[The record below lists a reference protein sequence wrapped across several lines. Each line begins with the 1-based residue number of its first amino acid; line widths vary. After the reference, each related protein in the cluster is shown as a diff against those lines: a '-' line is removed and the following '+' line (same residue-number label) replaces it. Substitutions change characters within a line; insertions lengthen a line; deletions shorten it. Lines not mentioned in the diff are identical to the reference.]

1 MHKQVPFSKPVAAW
15 GSGAGLFLYAGRD
28 SKTSKQVRL
37 RCVRETVST
46 NGVSGGCLG
55 RSHFPVADEFVLGQ
69 NVDVV
74 EDFRWD
80 FQLAETR
87 TVCAIVS
94 LHAL

>member
-1 MHKQVPFSKPVAAW
+1 
-15 GSGAGLFLYAGRD
+15 LYAGRD
-28 SKTSKQVRL
+28 TKTSKQVRL
-37 RCVRETVST
+37 RCVRETAAT
-46 NGVSGGCLG
+46 NSVSGGCLG
-55 RSHFPVADEFVLGQ
+55 RAHFRVADEFVLEQ

-94 LHAL
+94 FHAL